1 MCPKIL
7 HSTPVSQQERITSSL
22 QGKRIVLGIS
32 GGIAAYK
39 MPLLVRLLKK
49 AGAEVQ
55 VVLTP
60 NAKAFVTPTVL
71 EALSQREVLCEIFP
85 EHGEKTDWTAHIHL
99 GEWADALVVA
109 PATAHTLA
117 KLANGFSDDML
128 SVIFL
133 ALRPDKPRL
142 IFPSMDGEMFSSP
155 AVQRNL
161 AQLSRDGCLIIEP
174 EVGEL
179 ASGLV
184 GKGRLPEPETIFQ
197 HIEQTFRSR
206 RWLEGKC
213 VVVTAGATREHIDPV
228 RFISNFS
235 TGKMGFALAEAAA
248 SYGAQT
254 ILITGKTHLPTPPK
268 VTRIDTES
276 AIDMFKA
283 CQAYFECCDVFIA
296 AAAVADYRPEQVQ
309 TQKMKKDSDTLT
321 LKLVKNPD
329 ILLEFGRQKRPHQIA
344 IGFALE
350 TDHALEHA
358 KQKLVEKNLDWI
370 ALNCAGEA
378 GAGFEVDTNIL
389 TLISR
394 HGEQHELPLM
404 TKQDAAR
411 ALLKLTLQRKFSL

>member
-1 MCPKIL
+1 
-7 HSTPVSQQERITSSL
+7 VSQREDSTTHL
-22 QGKRIVLGIS
+22 QGKHIVLGIS
-32 GGIAAYK
+32 GGVAAYK
-39 MPLLVRLLKK
+39 IPLLVRLLKK

-60 NAKAFVTPTVL
+60 SAKEFVTPTVL
-71 EALSQREVLCEIFP
+71 ETLSQRAVLCEIFP
-85 EHGEKTDWTAHIHL
+85 KDGLKTDWTAHIHL
-99 GEWADALVVA
+99 GEWADAFVVA

-117 KLANGFSDDML
+117 KLAYGLSDDML

-133 ALRPDKPRL
+133 ALRPEKPRL
-142 IFPSMDGEMFSSP
+142 IFPSMDGEMYSSP

-161 AQLSRDGCLIIEP
+161 LQLSRDGCLIIEP

-197 HIEQTFRSR
+197 HIEQVFRSR
-206 RWLEGKC
+206 QWLEGKC
-213 VVVTAGATREHIDPV
+213 VVVTAGATRERIDPV

-248 SYGAQT
+248 SYGAKT

-276 AIDMFKA
+276 AMDMFKA

-309 TQKMKKDSDTLT
+309 TQKMKKDGDTLT

-329 ILLEFGRQKRPHQIA
+329 ILLEFGRQKRPDQMA

-370 ALNCAGEA
+370 ALNCANEA
-378 GAGFEVDTNIL
+378 GAGFESDTNIL

-394 HGEQHELPLM
+394 HGEQHQLPLM
-404 TKQDAAR
+404 TKQDAAH
-411 ALLKLTLQRKFSL
+411 ALLKLALQKKFSL